1 MRNTMDN
8 LHQLAVSVA
17 AEKIK
22 NGELSAVDLMESF
35 ISRSDQLNPELQ
47 IWASMDAE
55 VAINKAVAAQKK
67 IEIGKN
73 IGPLEGIP
81 IGVKDIFLTNGIIT
95 SNGSPIYASF
105 VPQYDATS
113 VARLV
118 NAGGIVMGKTITTEF
133 ASFDPP
139 ATRNPWN
146 VAHTPGGSS
155 SGSAAG
161 VAAQIFPTAL
171 GSQTSGSV
179 LRPASYNGV
188 IGMKPTFG
196 RVSRYGVTEVSP
208 SLDTVGFF
216 VRSIRDAAIILENLA
231 GYDFRDNTSSKLQVP
246 EYQKIM
252 EQANASPYIGILRE
266 FFFETADNQVKE
278 NIEPLLKKLEGSG
291 AIVEDIEI
299 STDIEKLLKSHNTVM
314 DVELAVSRFE
324 DFSTHRDKFGPN
336 ITTSIESG
344 LQVSATSYLHAQ
356 EYRKVFRQEITNL
369 SRKYDVILTPS
380 TATVAPAD
388 LTTTGD
394 PSFQAPW
401 TTAGLPAISIPSGLS
416 KEGLPLGIQLVA
428 APFAEDKLLQVAQ
441 WCENIVDLQLE
452 PPIS

>member
-1 MRNTMDN
+1 MDN
-8 LHQLAVSVA
+8 LYQLTVAVA

-22 NGELSAVDLMESF
+22 SGELSAVDLMKSF
-35 ISRSDQLNPELQ
+35 ISRSNKFNPELQ
-47 IWASMDAE
+47 VWASMDAE
-55 VAINKAVAAQKK
+55 VAIKKAEAAQKK

-73 IGPLEGIP
+73 LGPLEGIP
-81 IGVKDIFLTNGIIT
+81 IGVKDIFLTNGIRT
-95 SNGSPIYASF
+95 SNGSPIYTDF

-118 NAGGIVMGKTITTEF
+118 NAGAILMGKTITTEF

-161 VAAQIFPTAL
+161 VSAQIFPTAL

-179 LRPASYNGV
+179 LRPASYNGI

-196 RVSRYGVTEVSP
+196 RISRYGVTAVSS

-216 VRSIRDAAIILENLA
+216 VRSVRDAAIILENLS

-246 EYQKIM
+246 EYQKIL
-252 EQANASPYIGILRE
+252 ERTNSSPCIGVLRE
-266 FFFETADNQVKE
+266 FFFETADAQVKE
-278 NIEPLLKKLEGSG
+278 NIEPLLKDFESSG
-291 AIVEDIEI
+291 AIIEDISI
-299 STDIEKLLKSHNTVM
+299 SANIETLLKAHNTVM

-324 DFSTHRDKFGPN
+324 DFSNHPDKFGPN

-344 LQVSATSYLHAQ
+344 LKVSATTYLHAQ
-356 EYRKVFRQEITNL
+356 EYREVFRQEMTDL
-369 SRKYDVILTPS
+369 SRKHDVILTPS
-380 TATVAPAD
+380 TATAAPAG

-401 TTAGLPAISIPSGLS
+401 TTSGLPAISIPSGLS
-416 KEGLPLGIQLVA
+416 KLGLPLGLQLVA
-428 APFAEDKLLQVAQ
+428 APFAEDKLLQVAK
-441 WCENIVDLQLE
+441 WCEDIIDLQLE